1 MNTKLTTAALLAAF
15 ATVSSANA
23 AVNVTG
29 TAGTNPTI
37 DNTFGD
43 FVGAVSLGHNGTSNL
58 TVDGITF
65 DPANDP
71 SSGTTFIFGGVS
83 ATVDTTTGVLNKV
96 GNGTVW
102 NGFWWTQG
110 QNNMGLN
117 LTGLNP
123 SLQYQ
128 VQILYQVGN
137 PGTWTTSASDNLANS
152 DSDTLVMT
160 NGQEGIATVVV
171 DGGATSLTIDTDKDL
186 GWGIGYQG
194 FVIHSTPVP
203 EPGSLALLSLGGL
216 LIARRR
222 RQA

>member
-1 MNTKLTTAALLAAF
+1 MNTKLTAAALLAVF
-15 ATVSSANA
+15 ATAPSANA
-23 AVNVTG
+23 AVTVTG

-65 DPANDP
+65 DPA
-71 SSGTTFIFGGVS
+71 SSAGSGTTFTFGGVS
-83 ATVDTTTGVLNKV
+83 ATVDTTTGVLNTQ
-96 GNGTVW
+96 GNGNVW
-102 NGFWWTQG
+102 NGFWWTSG

-117 LTGLNP
+117 LTGLDPN
-123 SLQYQ
+123 LQYQ

-137 PGTWTTSASDNLANS
+137 PGTWTTSASDNLANN

-160 NGQEGIATVVV
+160 NGQEGIATIVV
-171 DGGATSLTIDTDKDL
+171 GTGATSLTIDTDKDL

-194 FVIHSTPVP
+194 FVIHSIP
-203 EPGSLALLSLGGL
+203 EPGSLALLGLGGL
-216 LIARRR
+216 LVAARRR